1 VGVVT
6 VDTTVGSPV
15 RSAVPKLVA
24 STRELATRGVRQAA
38 WAWAGA
44 PSGPLG
50 WVSARWV
57 MPRLHAG
64 IYPAMA
70 AIVQPQSSDELLEVA
85 CGSGVFLAEQA
96 AVAQFVAG
104 LDLSDIQVGLARQ
117 RLATRV
123 DAGTAEIIQG
133 DVSRLPWPDQR
144 FTAVTCMGSFETSP
158 EPDRA
163 LREIYRVL
171 RPGGRAALNIGERVP
186 PGTET
191 HQVLGAIWVWSED
204 DVRAMV
210 EAQGFASVDV
220 RYVNY
225 ENDGW
230 PWRLVRG
237 PALRVV
243 QAVA

>member
-1 VGVVT
+1 
-6 VDTTVGSPV
+6 
-15 RSAVPKLVA
+15 
-24 STRELATRGVRQAA
+24 
-38 WAWAGA
+38 
-44 PSGPLG
+44 
-50 WVSARWV
+50 

-96 AVAQFVAG
+96 AVAKFVAG

-144 FTAVTCMGSFETSP
+144 FTAVTCMGSFETFP
-158 EPDRA
+158 EPDCA

-210 EAQGFASVDV
+210 EAQGFASVRV